1 MTARKEKTMCNGNDI
16 VILDSE
22 MRLIGYA
29 VGMSQDELERFI
41 VEHNGHADTLKH
53 FEEYWNDRQ

>member
-1 MTARKEKTMCNGNDI
+1 MSNSNDI

-29 VGMSQDELERFI
+29 VGMSQDEMERFI
-41 VEHNGHADTLKH
+41 VEHNGHTDTLKH

>member
-1 MTARKEKTMCNGNDI
+1 MSNSNDI
-16 VILDSE
+16 VILDNE

-41 VEHNGHADTLKH
+41 VENNGHTDTLKH